1 MRGKHKQSQEKTNID
16 KQIKQLSQPQAFQAG
31 FSSKVIVRFCGKGKT
46 FFQSYEN

>member
-1 MRGKHKQSQEKTNID
+1 MTGKHKQSQEKTNID
-16 KQIKQLSQPQAFQAG
+16 KQIKQPQAFQAG